1 MLVIF
6 IPKPGI
12 DLYRTFLESETSRM
26 ILRFYPPQRRAGGV
40 VEVAVATL
48 GSGLSLASE
57 LRWYIRRYTSDLL
70 FQTGDGVLLS
80 QKLAR
85 EIYDR
90 QLGYPGAEWEHRYL
104 CTISDDETSHD
115 LTVFCSQDEIKKEAG
130 SGKHRSDGSH
140 L

>member
-26 ILRFYPPQRRAGGV
+26 ILRFYSPKRRAGGV

-85 EIYDR
+85 EIYER

-104 CTISDDETSHD
+104 LTIPDDAAGYD
-115 LTVFCSQDEIKKEAG
+115 LIVYCSKDEIKKEAE
-130 SGKHRSDGSH
+130 SGKHRSDGCH